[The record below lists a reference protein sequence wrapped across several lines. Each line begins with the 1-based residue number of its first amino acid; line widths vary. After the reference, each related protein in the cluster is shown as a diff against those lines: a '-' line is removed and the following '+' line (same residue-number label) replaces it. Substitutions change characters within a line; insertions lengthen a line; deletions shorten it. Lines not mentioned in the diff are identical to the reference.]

1 PIHFDLAELRG
12 YHFHTGVVFAAF
24 VPGSGREIARGGR
37 YDQIGKVFGRA
48 RPATGFSTDLKTLI
62 RLGNSADV
70 PQPEA
75 IFAPWSDDPALA
87 AEVERLRVAG
97 QRVISGLPGQQGGA
111 QEMGCIQE
119 LRLSDGQWRLVRL

>member
-1 PIHFDLAELRG
+1 M
-12 YHFHTGVVFAAF
+12 
-24 VPGSGREIARGGR
+24 
-37 YDQIGKVFGRA
+37 
-48 RPATGFSTDLKTLI
+48 
-62 RLGNSADV
+62 